1 MVFSKFDRRLT
12 VLFALSVVTL
22 FAPAA
27 FSQSPT
33 KILKAAEKVMG
44 GERAMRGVQ
53 STQFIGTIKN
63 VSDGSV
69 GKFTMN
75 TSRPGLYHV
84 KYDLGGFEYEA
95 GTNGRSA
102 WARDSRNGLRTL
114 TGDAS
119 TGLQALAAFRNSLWL
134 DYKRDR
140 AKLAP
145 GGTAIVNG
153 KPANVVVMT
162 NAKNVPV
169 KLYFDKLSGLLVRDE
184 VPVGDATQV
193 TDYADHR
200 KVAGVTMPYAMTIT
214 TGQTALEVKL
224 DDIKVNTRT
233 DVAEFGFPKV
243 SNEPLPD
250 MPTLLTEVRANA
262 DKLENLLDTY
272 SYTQKQIDREIGK
285 DGVLREKGSET
296 IQLSFYKGNRIQRL
310 IEKNGKPLSEKE
322 QRKVDEDVQKRV
334 EEIEKDFAK
343 NGEKADRETERLRR
357 ISVAEVLRA
366 SKLINPRRERFR
378 GRDMIVFDFEPDPN
392 YDLSKAESM
401 LKLIGKIAGVIWID
415 EKDKQIARVEASMA
429 DNFNVGGGVVAKLK
443 KGSSFMIEA
452 ERVNDEIWLPSV
464 ADINVAVRVL
474 LVKGLNFNQVMRFY
488 DYKKFATEV
497 KDAKVGAPKSNI

>member
-1 MVFSKFDRRLT
+1 MR
-12 VLFALSVVTL
+12 VLFFVLSFITL
-22 FAPAA
+22 IAPAA
-27 FSQSPT
+27 FAQSPS

-44 GERAMRGVQ
+44 GERAMRAVQ
-53 STQFIGTIKN
+53 SMQSTGTIKN
-63 VSDGSV
+63 VGDGSE

-134 DYKRDR
+134 DHRRDR
-140 AKLAP
+140 GKLAP
-145 GGTAIVNG
+145 GGTAMVNG
-153 KPANVVVMT
+153 KPANVVLMT
-162 NAKNVPV
+162 NAKNVQV
-169 KLYFDKLSGLLVRDE
+169 KLYFDKVSGLLVRDE
-184 VPVGDATQV
+184 VPLGDATQV
-193 TDYADHR
+193 TNYSDHR
-200 KVAGVTMPYAMTIT
+200 KVAGVSMPYAMTIT
-214 TGQTALEVKL
+214 TGQTALEVQL
-224 DDIKVNTRT
+224 DDIKVNARA

-322 QRKVDEDVQKRV
+322 QRKVDEDVQQRV
-334 EEIEKDFAK
+334 EDIEKDFAK

-378 GRDMIVFDFEPDPN
+378 GRDMIVFDFEPDPS

-464 ADINVAVRVL
+464 ADINVSVRVL

-497 KDAKVGAPKSNI
+497 KDAKVGEPKSNP

>member
-1 MVFSKFDRRLT
+1 MRVVS
-12 VLFALSVVTL
+12 LFILALL

-33 KILKAAEKVMG
+33 KILKTAEKAMG
-44 GERAMRGVQ
+44 GERAIRAVQ
-53 STQFIGTIKN
+53 STQLTGTIKN
-63 VSDGSV
+63 VGDGAM
-69 GKFTMN
+69 GKFSMKTG
-75 TSRPGLYHV
+75 RPGLYYI

-95 GTNGRSA
+95 GSNGRSS
-102 WARDSRNGLRTL
+102 WSRDSRDGLRTL

-119 TGLQALAAFRNSLWL
+119 NGFQALAAFRSSLWL
-134 DYKRDR
+134 DHKKDR
-140 AKLAP
+140 AKLAFR
-145 GGTAIVNG
+145 GTETVNG
-153 KPANVVVMT
+153 KPVSVVVMT
-162 NAKNVPV
+162 NVENVPI
-169 KLYFDKLSGLLVRDE
+169 KLYFDRASGLLIRDE
-184 VPVGDATQV
+184 IPMGDSTQI
-193 TDYADHR
+193 TDHSDHR
-200 KVAGVTMPYAMTIT
+200 KEGGVLMQHAMTIT
-214 TGQTALEVKL
+214 TGQTALEVKI
-224 DDIKVNTRT
+224 DDIDLNGRAN
-233 DVAEFGFPKV
+233 VAEFGFPKT

-272 SYTQKQIDREIGK
+272 SYTQKQINREVGK
-285 DGVLREKGSET
+285 DGVLRETGSET
-296 IQLSFYKGNRIQRL
+296 IQLSFYKGNHIQRL

-334 EEIEKDFAK
+334 EDIEKDFAK
-343 NGEKADRETERLRR
+343 NGEKADRETERIKR

-378 GRDMIVFDFEPDPN
+378 GRDMIVFDFEPDPS

-401 LKLIGKIAGVIWID
+401 LKLIGKIAGVIWVD

-464 ADINVAVRVL
+464 ADINVSVRVL

-497 KDAKVGAPKSNI
+497 KDAKVGEPRSN